1 MSQPPDCPLRTH
13 CEKKSP
19 RLIYPFSSSLNSLV
33 DFKMGEEI
41 RSRKDIAL
49 PSLQEA
55 SDVIEHAEEPFQDNP
70 LLEKPSK
77 TPQSRP
83 QRTWMT
89 VLRNEL
95 EFLGVTQVMI
105 ALICLYFGTIIC
117 SVIKISELE
126 KDIFSS
132 FKVGYPFWG
141 AVLFAISGILSIIC
155 EKKNELYLVW
165 GRLGANSVSIIGSGA
180 GIVLLCMNLRKS
192 AASISGCKKAKQIDF
207 CFLASFSTEI
217 VAIILCLTILGF
229 CCAVSLTVY
238 GVGDMIKKS
247 QIPEDRLYEEVNIYS
262 SIYCELEDRENKQL
276 TDSPPD
282 S

>member
-1 MSQPPDCPLRTH
+1 
-13 CEKKSP
+13 
-19 RLIYPFSSSLNSLV
+19 
-33 DFKMGEEI
+33 MGEEI

-49 PSLQEA
+49 PSLQEP
-55 SDVIEHAEEPFQDNP
+55 SDVSVIEHAEEPLQHNP
-70 LLEKPSK
+70 LVEKSSK
-77 TPQSRP
+77 TPQSLP
-83 QRTWMT
+83 KRTWMT
-89 VLRNEL
+89 VLQNEL

-105 ALICLYFGTIIC
+105 ALICFYFGTIIC
-117 SVIKISELE
+117 SVIKISEVE
-126 KDIFSS
+126 NDIFSP

-155 EKKNELYLVW
+155 EKKNEIYLVW

-180 GIVLLCMNLRKS
+180 GIILLCMDLRKS
-192 AASISGCKKAKQIDF
+192 AASISGCQETKRMDF

-217 VAIILCLTILGF
+217 IAIILCLTVLGF

-238 GVGDMIKKS
+238 GVGDIIKKS

-276 TDSPPD
+276 TDSPTD